1 MRSGALRRR
10 LHHGDVDGRRNE
22 NYETSGL
29 DGLDEP
35 LLGNHD
41 YDDKHSE
48 VIMSLFILS
57 ILSFC
62 KKGEKSIANV
72 IFTFFIRYRG
82 KS

>member
-35 LLGNHD
+35 LLGSQD
-41 YDDKHSE
+41 YNERHSE
-48 VIMSLFILS
+48 VILSLFILN
-57 ILSFC
+57 ILLH
-62 KKGEKSIANV
+62 E
-72 IFTFFIRYRG
+72 RG
-82 KS
+82 KEYCKC

>member
-22 NYETSGL
+22 NCETSGL

-35 LLGNHD
+35 LLGNHN

-48 VIMSLFILS
+48 VIMSLFMLS
-57 ILSFC
+57 ILFC
-62 KKGEKSIANV
+62 KKGTTSIANV
-72 IFTFFIRYRG
+72 KFTFFDML
-82 KS
+82 